1 MSNTWSIGDRV
12 QVSLPL
18 GANDQSVHL
27 ATVSRIQEPGPLAP
41 DCTVKVLFDDPLIY
55 GGTGTAW
62 VDPAALALEG
72 AEPAKIKRNYV
83 IG

>member
-12 QVSLPL
+12 QVSLPF
-18 GANDQSVHL
+18 GANDQTVHL
-27 ATVSRIQEPGPLAP
+27 ATISRILEPGPHDPAA
-41 DCTVKVLFDDPLIY
+41 TVKVLFDDPLIY

-62 VDPAALALEG
+62 VEPWVLAREG
-72 AEPAKIKRNYV
+72 AEPVKIQRNYV